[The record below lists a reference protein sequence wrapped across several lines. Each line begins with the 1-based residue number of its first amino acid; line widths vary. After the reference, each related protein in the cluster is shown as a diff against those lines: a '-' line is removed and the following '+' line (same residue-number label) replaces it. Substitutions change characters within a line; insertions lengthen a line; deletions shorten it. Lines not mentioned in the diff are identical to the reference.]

1 MRFVH
6 LERIE
11 AGRAVDALHLTAM
24 ALAADAANQAALA
37 ARLKALQSLRDRCR
51 NSNECGWLDYSI
63 KHTQEKR

>member
-1 MRFVH
+1 M
-6 LERIE
+6 
-11 AGRAVDALHLTAM
+11 DALHLTAM